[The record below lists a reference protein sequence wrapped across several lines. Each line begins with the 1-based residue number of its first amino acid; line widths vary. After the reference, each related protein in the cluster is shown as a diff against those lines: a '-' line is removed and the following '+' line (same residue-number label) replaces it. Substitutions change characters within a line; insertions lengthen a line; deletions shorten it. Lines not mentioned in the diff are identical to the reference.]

1 MPNYT
6 SANAKLWAR
15 MGSCGVFGLAAMEL
29 PASDERVRML
39 TADLCTFSG
48 LTRFSVQFPDKF
60 FNMGIAEQNMLGV
73 AAGLAHEGLIP
84 FVTTYASF
92 ASMRI
97 VDQVRVC
104 MGYMQ
109 LPIKLVGLTA
119 GLSSGILGPTHMAIE
134 DIAVMR
140 AIPHVTV
147 LSPADC
153 METIKVT
160 LAAAQYPGPV
170 YIRCTGSMGAPAVYN
185 EDYEFQIGKAITLR
199 TGRDISIIA
208 TGTMVSVALDAASL
222 LAERDIDCSVVNM
235 HTIKPVDKKA
245 VQEAAAH
252 KLVVS
257 VEEHS
262 RIGGLGGAIAE
273 EMAAQT
279 DQPPLLVLGIDDEYP
294 HAGSYAHLLEKC
306 GLTPEAIATQ
316 IEKKWISIM
325 V

>member
-1 MPNYT
+1 
-6 SANAKLWAR
+6 

-119 GLSSGILGPTHMAIE
+119 GM
-134 DIAVMR
+134 M
-140 AIPHVTV
+140 
-147 LSPADC
+147 
-153 METIKVT
+153 
-160 LAAAQYPGPV
+160 Y
-170 YIRCTGSMGAPAVYN
+170 
-185 EDYEFQIGKAITLR
+185 
-199 TGRDISIIA
+199 
-208 TGTMVSVALDAASL
+208 
-222 LAERDIDCSVVNM
+222 
-235 HTIKPVDKKA
+235 
-245 VQEAAAH
+245 
-252 KLVVS
+252 
-257 VEEHS
+257 
-262 RIGGLGGAIAE
+262 
-273 EMAAQT
+273 
-279 DQPPLLVLGIDDEYP
+279 
-294 HAGSYAHLLEKC
+294 
-306 GLTPEAIATQ
+306 
-316 IEKKWISIM
+316 
-325 V
+325 